1 MKLPSDCKK
10 KLEAIKNHL
19 SVFHLMKVDFSDLGD
34 LSEPTC
40 VLWTDNRG
48 DIHDDPVIGIGYNG
62 EELSLLIDDRD
73 HFNSTITLYEDAFAD
88 KIDWLEGIYGNLLE
102 TLEQHP
108 ELKENPVQSK
118 KAEQFYKQAPTFN
131 ENGGYSQHVLIQ
143 SVVLAEYEMS
153 EKANQKITSLVDIIV
168 NFEKRQND
176 TPWVIRRR
184 KTELLEKY
192 SL

>member
-34 LSEPTC
+34 FSEPTY

-48 DIHDDPVIGIGYNG
+48 DIHDDPVIGISYNG
-62 EELSLLIDDRD
+62 EELSLLIDNRD
-73 HFNSTITLYEDAFAD
+73 HFNSIITLYEDAFAD
-88 KIDWLEGIYGNLLE
+88 KIDWLEGIYRNLLE
-102 TLEQHP
+102 ALKRHP
-108 ELKENPVQSK
+108 EFKENPVQSK

-143 SVVLAEYEMS
+143 TVVLAEYEMA
-153 EKANQKITSLVDIIV
+153 EKANQNIASLVDVIV
-168 NFEKRQND
+168 NLEKPRND
-176 TPWVIRRR
+176 APWVRQRR
-184 KTELLEKY
+184 KNELLEKY